1 MPTSTRLFAT
11 IAGLLLALMLAGCG
25 SGDAIVI
32 VNGEEITESEVQAE
46 LDAVRS
52 EFPQTFQG
60 VDGEARELDFRQRII
75 DQKITS
81 ILLDQAADDA
91 DIEVSQSEVDAAI
104 EEIRAGFPDE
114 AAFLESLESVNMTY
128 EDLERETREQLVS
141 QKLVEKVSG
150 EIEVTD
156 ADVQEYYDNNQDQFE
171 VEGGVRPAHILVAKE
186 DKDLADE
193 LYQRVLDGE
202 DFAALAEE
210 YSIDEAS
217 AADGGDLGFPTYPF
231 VAEFQAALDQLD
243 VGDVSAPVE
252 SPFGWHVI
260 TVLEVREGGVL
271 TVAEAREQIVVS
283 IQSRRQADAFQQYVD
298 QLREEAEIEYVEE

>member
-1 MPTSTRLFAT
+1 MRASTRFFAP
-11 IAGLLLALMLAGCG
+11 AAALVLLLSLAGCS

-46 LDAVRS
+46 LDAVKS
-52 EFPQTFQG
+52 EFPQMFQG

-81 ILLDQAADDA
+81 ILLDQAAEDA
-91 DIEVSQSEVDAAI
+91 DIEISQSEIDASI
-104 EEIRAGFPDE
+104 EEIKAGFPDE

-141 QKLVEKVSG
+141 QQLVEEVSG
-150 EIEVTD
+150 QIEVTD
-156 ADVQEYYDNNQDQFE
+156 ADVEEYYENNKDQFV
-171 VEGGVRPAHILVAKE
+171 VEEGVRPAHILVAKE
-186 DKDLADE
+186 DRDLADE
-193 LYQRVLDGE
+193 LHQRVLDGE

-210 YSIDEAS
+210 YSIDDAS

-260 TVLEVREGGVL
+260 TVLEVRDGGAL

-283 IQSRRQADAFQQYVD
+283 IQSQRQADAFQQYVD
-298 QLREEAEIEYVEE
+298 QLREDAEIEYVED

>member
-1 MPTSTRLFAT
+1 M
-11 IAGLLLALMLAGCG
+11 
-25 SGDAIVI
+25 
-32 VNGEEITESEVQAE
+32 
-46 LDAVRS
+46 
-52 EFPQTFQG
+52 FQG

-91 DIEVSQSEVDAAI
+91 DIEISQSEIDAAI
-104 EEIRAGFPDE
+104 EEIKAGFPDE

-141 QKLVEKVSG
+141 QQLVEEVSG
-150 EIEVTD
+150 QIEVSD
-156 ADVQEYYDNNQDQFE
+156 ADVEEYYENNKDQFV
-171 VEGGVRPAHILVAKE
+171 VEEGVRPAHILVAKE

-193 LYQRVLDGE
+193 LHQRVLDGE

-210 YSIDEAS
+210 HSIDDAS
-217 AADGGDLGFPTYPF
+217 SADGGDLGWPTYPF

-260 TVLEVREGGVL
+260 TVLEVREGGTL
-271 TVAEAREQIVVS
+271 TVAEASEQIVVS
-283 IQSRRQADAFQQYVD
+283 IQSQRQADAFQQYVD
-298 QLREEAEIEYVEE
+298 QLREDAEIEYVED